1 MEISIYSTIDF
12 SQARNLLTERQ
23 RDVKAFNPIVPQ
35 GGCISILELNPQQYI
50 SISWVFINQKT
61 GKITSTTA
69 QSSDSMH
76 YVAIPENLSFGTY
89 VLKITTTQTGVNDM
103 FQTITT
109 SKPFEYVKA
118 SSDIVTIVSRNADND
133 LVGNVPPNATVIQP
147 IYINPFNLVDLADV
161 NISNIADGQVVAWNA
176 ASGKFKNVYQSG
188 GGGGTSFW
196 EVEDAI
202 NIKPINGKKIKY
214 ENISNPPTIPTSGG
228 GGFIQQALT
237 DGASIAWNVANGNY
251 GTVTLGGNRTI
262 SNPSNF
268 AVGQE
273 LIIEITQ
280 DGAGTRLAT
289 WDSYFTFPGGVVPI
303 LSAGAGDVDR
313 LRFIARS
320 ATVLSF
326 ESANF
331 DI

>member
-12 SQARNLLTERQ
+12 SKARNLLTERQ
-23 RDVKAFNPIVPQ
+23 KKVKAFNPIVPV
-35 GGCISILELNPQQYI
+35 GGCISLLELNPLQYS
-50 SISWVFINQKT
+50 SIDWTLINEKT
-61 GKITSTTA
+61 GKITEATA
-69 QSSDSMH
+69 ESSDAMH
-76 YVAIPENLSFGTY
+76 YVAIPEGLRLGTY
-89 VLKITTTQTGVNDM
+89 KLKIVTSRTVGVDLIVETTISN
-103 FQTITT
+103 
-109 SKPFEYVKA
+109 PFEYVEA
-118 SSDIVTIVSRNADND
+118 SEDIITIVSRNLEND
-133 LVGNVPPNATVIQP
+133 LVGNVPPNATILQP
-147 IYINPFNLVDLADV
+147 IYTHPLKIVDLADV
-161 NISNIADGQVVAWNA
+161 DDADIADDKILVVNEI
-176 ASGKFKNVYQSG
+176 SPGVFVH
-188 GGGGTSFW
+188 
-196 EVEDAI
+196 V
-202 NIKPINGKKIKY
+202 Y
-214 ENISNPPTIPTSGG
+214 ENKPTGGG

-251 GTVTLGGNRTI
+251 GTVTFGGNRTI

-280 DGAGTRLAT
+280 DGTGTRLAT
-289 WDSYFTFPGGVVPI
+289 WDSYFTFSGGVVPI

-326 ESANF
+326 EGANF